1 MMVWFD
7 TCRKKNTALD
17 SSDDETLVSA
27 KQRDAKG
34 RLLPG
39 HTVWRKHLHKTT
51 RKGSRNF
58 ITKAF
63 VEALRNDFELHGA
76 AAIENC
82 RIFEP
87 AAYLRLIASLLPK
100 EITKRPEEQM
110 SDAELEYELT
120 RLMQR
125 LVSP

>member
-1 MMVWFD
+1 MQ
-7 TCRKKNTALD
+7 KKSSALNC
-17 SSDDETLVSA
+17 SHDESPVSA

-39 HTVWRKHLHKTT
+39 HSVWRNHLPKTT
-51 RKGSRNF
+51 RKGSRNL
-58 ITKAF
+58 ISKAF
-63 VEALRNDFELHGA
+63 VEALRDDFELHGA

-82 RIFEP
+82 RLLEP

-110 SDAELEYELT
+110 SDAELECELI
-120 RLMQR
+120 RLVQR
-125 LVSP
+125 LVSR